1 MEVMG
6 VDLAQVVAPPRVEL
20 LLEVSLFLR
29 EFSSAPLALALSDVG
44 ARRESDLARSP
55 LQSTLSTYTSCARRC
70 GIEVRSVELG
80 YAADEVLL
88 IGLCECEHD
97 L

>member
-20 LLEVSLFLR
+20 LLEVSLLLR
-29 EFSSAPLALALSDVG
+29 EFSSAPLSLALSDVG

-55 LQSTLSTYTSCARRC
+55 LQSTCTSCARRC

-80 YAADEVLL
+80 YAADKVLL
-88 IGLCECEHD
+88 IGLCEREHD